1 MNPRCVKAMLLLDR
15 SASGLG
21 DAERLELEAHLA
33 ECTRCSEQ
41 AILVRRMVDSVKSV
55 DFALEPLA
63 RARVIREAL
72 RTATPGGS
80 PIALRE
86 PWRAWP
92 FVAAAAVALL
102 VGAWLVRNRSNR
114 PPSSQ
119 VTEIARKGNARPAP
133 VPSPSNQAPR
143 EETASVDAPAGT
155 RLELGRARI
164 AAMTASKLAWSST
177 HSTLELH
184 SGSIRVEVTPG
195 RGATFQ
201 VRTKRFAVAVIGT
214 SFEVDENGVRVLEG
228 HVRIAATGDGSLLA
242 TLSAG
247 QNWWLSSSAP
257 NDASAPTDLTAEISQ
272 ARRQLAARQISSARS
287 ALKRLLEQPLAPG
300 QRAEAKSLLA
310 ECSLVEGDAA
320 KAARLYAEVAAQ
332 YPGSLAGET
341 ASFAQ
346 ARAEL
351 RAGDRE
357 AARGSFE
364 RYVARHPN
372 GRFSKEALRHLEELR
387 RSHDKK

>member
-1 MNPRCVKAMLLLDR
+1 LNPRCVKAMLLLDR

-41 AILVRRMVDSVKSV
+41 ATFVRRMVDSAKSV

-72 RTATPGGS
+72 RTSTPGEA
-80 PIALRE
+80 PIARRE

-92 FVAAAAVALL
+92 FVAAAAVAILA
-102 VGAWLVRNRSNR
+102 GAWLVRDRSGG
-114 PPSSQ
+114 PPSSG
-119 VTEIARKGNARPAP
+119 VTEIARKSP
-133 VPSPSNQAPR
+133 VPPTPVAAPSNQVPR
-143 EETASVDAPAGT
+143 EETASVDAPVGT
-155 RLELGRARI
+155 RLELGGAQI
-164 AAMTASKLAWSST
+164 AAMTASKLAWRSMD
-177 HSTLELH
+177 STLELR
-184 SGSIRVEVTPG
+184 SGAIRVDVTPG
-195 RGATFQ
+195 RGATFR
-201 VRTKRFAVAVIGT
+201 VRTKRFAVEVIGT

-228 HVRIAATGDGSLLA
+228 RVRIAHSGDGSLLA

-247 QNWWLSSSAP
+247 QNWWLSSSVE
-257 NDASAPTDLTAEISQ
+257 NDASAPTDRAAEISQ
-272 ARRQLAARQISSARS
+272 ARRHLAARQVISARS
-287 ALKRLLEQPLAPG
+287 ALKRLLELPLAPG

-332 YPGSLAGET
+332 NPGSLAGET

-351 RAGDRE
+351 RAGDRD

-364 RYVARHPN
+364 RYLARHPN
-372 GRFSKEALRHLEELR
+372 GRFSKEALRHLEDLR
-387 RSHDKK
+387 RSNDKK